1 MCSKISGKYNNEQ
14 VRLNSTAQYLERG
27 GGVFMHY
34 TSVRLNFISLLYSPR
49 KGGRREHIRLSLVNH
64 LIIIFLKDI
73 F

>member
-34 TSVRLNFISLLYSPR
+34 TSVRLNFISVQCQEGNSS
-49 KGGRREHIRLSLVNH
+49 GGHIRLSLVNH